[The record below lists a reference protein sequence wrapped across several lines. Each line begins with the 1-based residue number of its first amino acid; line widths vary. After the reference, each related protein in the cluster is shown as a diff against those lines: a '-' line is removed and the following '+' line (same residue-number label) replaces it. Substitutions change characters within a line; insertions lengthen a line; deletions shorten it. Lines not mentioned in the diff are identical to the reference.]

1 MIVYGLVL
9 LFCVCVF
16 VCLFECG
23 CVCVIHCVMLY
34 GLFLRRVWCLC
45 VLCVVF
51 KLVAPCL

>member
-1 MIVYGLVL
+1 M
-9 LFCVCVF
+9 
-16 VCLFECG
+16 CLFECG